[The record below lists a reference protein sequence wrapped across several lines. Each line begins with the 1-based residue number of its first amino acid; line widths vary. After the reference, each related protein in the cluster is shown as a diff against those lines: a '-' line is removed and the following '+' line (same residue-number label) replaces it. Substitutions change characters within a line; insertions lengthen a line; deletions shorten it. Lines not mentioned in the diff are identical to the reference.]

1 MCLSQRALVTTRGL
15 SQQEAPLTQQTGIQ
29 RAVDAA
35 GSQRALASILG
46 VSQQAVAQ
54 WVARGYAPASRV
66 VEIEAQLGV
75 PRADLIQASL
85 RDLLLD

>member
-1 MCLSQRALVTTRGL
+1 MCLPQPALVTTRGL
-15 SQQEAPLTQQTGIQ
+15 SQQEAPLTQTGIQ